1 MHYLIEQNKL
11 TAEKKTTRQ
20 ISRQSSL
27 SLRDLVVYE
36 NILFQVEYITGWV
49 IIITYMCGT
58 RESTRS
64 DAVRSKDSLYS
75 AFSPVSS
82 GNY

>member
-49 IIITYMCGT
+49 IIITYMLCGA

-64 DAVRSKDSLYS
+64 DAGSD
-75 AFSPVSS
+75 A
-82 GNY
+82 